1 MSRPQFLRLLHPESS
16 RPPQSP
22 AKAAGCG
29 IRGTEDLFFLPDRSR
44 VFENEDF
51 LTSLTALAKKANCKL
66 TVCAQEESVDD
77 RWMQVCALGAGGL
90 GTREARP
97 EGQGTRGPASRAWPR
112 TLLATLPP
120 PGRGVKS
127 ILGSPQTGKAQESD
141 PTDI

>member
-77 RWMQVCALGAGGL
+77 RWMQVCAIGAGGL

-97 EGQGTRGPASRAWPR
+97 EGQGTRGRLHGLGPAPCWPPF
-112 TLLATLPP
+112 LPP
-120 PGRGVKS
+120 GEELRAS
-127 ILGSPQTGKAQESD
+127 
-141 PTDI
+141 